1 MFDKEF
7 LDAVMKSAGI
17 GAAVGWIIQFYMWKG
32 EKEERQNL
40 TKFMMEQLVTITT
53 EKAIGTAS
61 ITTLT
66 TAVNAL
72 MAVVKGGTAGGK

>member
-1 MFDKEF
+1 MLDKEF
-7 LDAVMKSAGI
+7 WDAVMKSAGA
-17 GAAVGWIIQFYMWKG
+17 GAAIGWIIQFYMWKG
-32 EKEERQNL
+32 EKEERQSL
-40 TKFMMEQLVTITT
+40 TKFMMEQLVSITT

-72 MAVVKGGTAGGK
+72 MSVVKGGKL